1 MPQQEMKSRIA
12 LLIASALMVGML
24 ISSFTYPPGVGVTT
38 NSRSCM
44 SCHVENGPWDDD
56 GTIID
61 MVDKATMS
69 SLRQPDG
76 TFVLKVKRGERS
88 TVLTVIGRKAGD
100 TAARPYR
107 NGWTYIDPTRI
118 GTGSIS
124 KFAPGWSVDL
134 QMSCRL
140 VGDQLPAFEGTSISA
155 LPMTVMPLDDAKDS
169 EIELQ
174 LMLTSGEAVKGNA
187 ALGIT
192 GNYFVRTVKLD
203 VLDQ

>member
-1 MPQQEMKSRIA
+1 MKLKAAFFI
-12 LLIASALMVGML
+12 LLFIVISASNNSQA
-24 ISSFTYPPGVGVTT
+24 YPPGVGITSD
-38 NSRSCM
+38 SRSCM
-44 SCHVENGPWDDD
+44 NCHVDNGPWADD

-61 MVDKATMS
+61 VLDKATMTS
-69 SLRQPDG
+69 MRQPDG
-76 TFVLKVKRGERS
+76 AFLLEVKRGTRR

-100 TAARPYR
+100 HAPKPYR

-124 KFAPGWSVDL
+124 KFAAGWSVDL

-140 VGDQLPAFEGTSISA
+140 VGDKLAAYEGAALTT

-203 VLDQ
+203 VVD